1 MTRLLV
7 AYATRHGSTQGVAE
21 RIGARLR
28 ESGAGAEVRPV
39 DGPDLLDIDGYDAV
53 VLGSPVYNQHWLPEA
68 DRFAEAHA
76 ESLAA
81 LPLWLFSVGTF
92 GDTKPLIGGLMK
104 REPHNIADLSAH
116 LAPREYRVF
125 AGVIDRHQ
133 WPFLSR
139 LFYHSLGGGLG
150 DNRDWDEIDRWARR
164 IAQELRVS
172 TDIPAG

>member
-7 AYATRHGSTQGVAE
+7 AYATGHGSTQGVAE

-28 ESGAGAEVRPV
+28 ESGAGADVLTV
-39 DGPDLLDIDGYDAV
+39 DEAVGLDLPGYDAV
-53 VLGSPVYNQHWLPEA
+53 VLGSPVYNQRWLPEA
-68 DRFAEAHA
+68 DRFVEAHA

-92 GDTKPLIGGLMK
+92 GDTKRLIGGLMK
-104 REPHNIADLSAH
+104 REPRNIPDLLRR

-133 WPFLSR
+133 WPLFSR
-139 LFYHSLGGGLG
+139 LFYYALGGRLG
-150 DNRDWDEIDRWARR
+150 DNRDWDEIDLWARG
-164 IAQELRVS
+164 IAQELRAS